1 LINAAFI
8 TIAFSVSNALAQS
21 QQWWRTNGNTPNSSD
36 FLGTSNSSPLIIKTN
51 NVERLRIDANG
62 KIGIGTANP
71 QYLLDVDGQSKF
83 RFAAYFDSLLQC
95 SSLKVSQLSGNGTA
109 LLSTDAQGNILRFN
123 FSGNNQDVLTG
134 NGNWTSI
141 SSLLPSSFW
150 QSSGQNIFYNYGYV
164 GIGTSNPLFALDVF
178 GDVRVSNNVYVGG
191 GIVISDKVNAITEVS
206 TSKVLATEA
215 QVKQIKADSI
225 ITSDKVSVTTEVNA
239 PKVSASEATISR
251 IQADSIMMDSTK
263 AIYGNTVVKGDVRL
277 ENKLTIQGNAK
288 FNGLLTATQGLL
300 FDNTNGMKYISG
312 SGTTPDYIIVGKVGN
327 PPPPIN
333 PCFNPAVLPSP
344 VFHPGGWVQL
354 YHNNTSLELITDG
367 ANSLIESSG
376 NGGLLINY
384 YCGKD
389 IAVGSPTAGGNLITN
404 NDVYVYGKLGVGTNT
419 PTEKVDVSGT
429 IRAKAGKFGWNNEY
443 IELSYDGS
451 NHRMETSQSL
461 LINYTSGKDVIV
473 GNASGGNLLVNGK
486 IGIGVGTGFTC
497 YDPNVRLAVNGHIKA
512 KEVVVEMT
520 GWCDDRLDKNFKRMS
535 WIEKEKYISEH
546 QHLPEIPAE
555 KEVKEKGM
563 YTSQVMKGILAN
575 TEDNTMDIIELYKEI
590 EKLKQEIENLKK
602 KNEELNEKIKE
613 KE

>member
-8 TIAFSVSNALAQS
+8 TIVFSVSNALAQS

-62 KIGIGTANP
+62 KIGIGITNP
-71 QYLLDVDGQSKF
+71 QYLLDVNGQSKF

-141 SSLLPSSFW
+141 SNLLPSSFW

-251 IQADSIMMDSTK
+251 IQADSIIMDSTK

-312 SGTTPDYIIVGKVGN
+312 NGTTPDYIIVGKVGN

-344 VFHPGGWVQL
+344 VFHPGGWMQL
-354 YHNNTSLELITDG
+354 YYNTTSLELITDG

-419 PTEKVDVSGT
+419 PTEKVDVSGN

-451 NHRMETSQSL
+451 NHRIETSQSL
-461 LINYTSGKDVIV
+461 LINYTSGKDVVV
-473 GNASGGNLLVNGK
+473 GNASGGNLLVNKDAYVNGMVK
-486 IGIGVGTGFTC
+486 IGNQLPQNHLDAKLTVDGKAVFKDAWVTMQNWADSEFDKPISLDSLIKEYEYALKYKHLPLMKDEKSIKEDGLYVNEMF
-497 YDPNVRLAVNGHIKA
+497 YKQMQLIERLYQYLYLLNEEIKEL
-512 KEVVVEMT
+512 K
-520 GWCDDRLDKNFKRMS
+520 
-535 WIEKEKYISEH
+535 KEKT
-546 QHLPEIPAE
+546 
-555 KEVKEKGM
+555 V
-563 YTSQVMKGILAN
+563 TN
-575 TEDNTMDIIELYKEI
+575 
-590 EKLKQEIENLKK
+590 
-602 KNEELNEKIKE
+602 KN
-613 KE
+613 

>member
-1 LINAAFI
+1 MKTISPLFKFSPPPRKTLINAAFI
-8 TIAFSVSNALAQS
+8 TIVFSVSNALAQS

-36 FLGTSNSSPLIIKTN
+36 FLGTSNPSPLIIKTN
-51 NVERLRIDANG
+51 NVERFRIDANG

-71 QYLLDVDGQSKF
+71 QYLLDVNGQSKF

-123 FSGNNQDVLTG
+123 FSGNNQEVLTG

-141 SSLLPSSFW
+141 SNLLPSSFW

-178 GDVRVSNNVYVGG
+178 GDVRVSNNIYVGG
-191 GIVISDKVNAITEVS
+191 GIVISDKVNAITEVN

-215 QVKQIKADSI
+215 TLSKM
-225 ITSDKVSVTTEVNA
+225 
-239 PKVSASEATISR
+239 R
-251 IQADSIMMDSTK
+251 ADSIMMDSTR
-263 AIYGNTVVKGDVRL
+263 AIYGNTVVKGDVKL

-300 FDNTNGMKYISG
+300 FDNINGMKYISG
-312 SGTTPDYIIVGKVGN
+312 SGTTPDYVIVGRVGN

-354 YHNNTSLELITDG
+354 YYNNTSLELITDG
-367 ANSLIESSG
+367 ANSLIESRG

-419 PTEKVDVSGT
+419 PTEKVDVNGN

-461 LINYTSGKDVIV
+461 LINYTSGKDVV
-473 GNASGGNLLVNGK
+473 LGNASGGNLLVNGK

-590 EKLKQEIENLKK
+590 EKLKQEVEKLKK
-602 KNEELNEKIKE
+602 ENEELKKR
-613 KE
+613 

>member
-1 LINAAFI
+1 MPPPRKTLINAAFI
-8 TIAFSVSNALAQS
+8 TIVFSVSNALAQS

-36 FLGTSNSSPLIIKTN
+36 FLGTSNPSPLIIKTN
-51 NVERLRIDANG
+51 NVERFRIDANG

-71 QYLLDVDGQSKF
+71 QYLLDVNGQSKF

-123 FSGNNQDVLTG
+123 FSGNNQEVLTG

-141 SSLLPSSFW
+141 SNLLPSSFW

-178 GDVRVSNNVYVGG
+178 GDVRVSNNIYVGG
-191 GIVISDKVNAITEVS
+191 GIVISDKVNAITEVN

-215 QVKQIKADSI
+215 TLSKM
-225 ITSDKVSVTTEVNA
+225 
-239 PKVSASEATISR
+239 R
-251 IQADSIMMDSTK
+251 ADSIMMDSTR
-263 AIYGNTVVKGDVRL
+263 AIYGNTVVKGDVKL

-300 FDNTNGMKYISG
+300 FDNINGMKYISG
-312 SGTTPDYIIVGKVGN
+312 SGTTPDYVIVGRVGN

-354 YHNNTSLELITDG
+354 YYNNTSLELITDG
-367 ANSLIESSG
+367 ANSLIESRG

-419 PTEKVDVSGT
+419 PTEKVDVNGN

-461 LINYTSGKDVIV
+461 LINYTSGKDVV
-473 GNASGGNLLVNGK
+473 LGNASGGNLLVNGK

-590 EKLKQEIENLKK
+590 EKLKQEVEKLKK
-602 KNEELNEKIKE
+602 ENEELKKR
-613 KE
+613 

>member
-1 LINAAFI
+1 MINAAFI
-8 TIAFSVSNALAQS
+8 TIVFSVSNALAQS

-36 FLGTSNSSPLIIKTN
+36 FLGTSNPSPLIIKTN
-51 NVERLRIDANG
+51 NVERFRIDANG

-71 QYLLDVDGQSKF
+71 QYLLDVNGQSKF

-123 FSGNNQDVLTG
+123 FSGNNQEVLTG

-141 SSLLPSSFW
+141 SNLLPSSFW

-178 GDVRVSNNVYVGG
+178 GDVRVSNNIYVGG
-191 GIVISDKVNAITEVS
+191 GIVISDKVNAITEVN

-215 QVKQIKADSI
+215 TLSKM
-225 ITSDKVSVTTEVNA
+225 
-239 PKVSASEATISR
+239 R
-251 IQADSIMMDSTK
+251 ADSIMMDSTR
-263 AIYGNTVVKGDVRL
+263 AIYGNTVVKGDVKL

-300 FDNTNGMKYISG
+300 FDNINGMKYISG
-312 SGTTPDYIIVGKVGN
+312 SGTTPDYVIVGRVGN

-354 YHNNTSLELITDG
+354 YYNNTSLELITDG
-367 ANSLIESSG
+367 ANSLIESRG

-419 PTEKVDVSGT
+419 PTEKVDVNGN

-461 LINYTSGKDVIV
+461 LINYTSGKDVV
-473 GNASGGNLLVNGK
+473 LGNASGGNLLVNGK

-563 YTSQVMKGILAN
+563 YTSQVMKGF
-575 TEDNTMDIIELYKEI
+575 
-590 EKLKQEIENLKK
+590 
-602 KNEELNEKIKE
+602 
-613 KE
+613 

>member
-21 QQWWRTNGNTPNSSD
+21 QQWWRTNGNTPNSTD
-36 FLGTSNSSPLIIKTN
+36 FLGTSNPSPLIIKTN

-62 KIGIGTANP
+62 KIGIGITNP
-71 QYLLDVDGQSKF
+71 QYLLDVNGQSKF

-141 SSLLPSSFW
+141 SNLLPSSFW

-178 GDVRVSNNVYVGG
+178 GDVRVSNNIYVGG
-191 GIVISDKVNAITEVS
+191 GIVISDKVNAITEVN
-206 TSKVLATEA
+206 TSRVLATEA

-225 ITSDKVSVTTEVNA
+225 ITTDKVSVTTEVNA

-344 VFHPGGWVQL
+344 VFHPGGWMQL
-354 YHNNTSLELITDG
+354 YYNNTSLELITDG

-461 LINYTSGKDVIV
+461 LINYTSGKDVVV
-473 GNASGGNLLVNGK
+473 GNASGGNLYVNGK

-563 YTSQVMKGILAN
+563 YTSQVIKGILAN

-590 EKLKQEIENLKK
+590 EKLKQEVDYLRKALKEYQQNK
-602 KNEELNEKIKE
+602 
-613 KE
+613 